1 MEELLEEKNK
11 IQFLINCLW
20 SVANSGN
27 DISDLEKEFIEKT
40 GALLGLSPVEY
51 KLVPDPELNS
61 FEKAYYLR
69 EMYRIAYVDSI
80 LKQSEIETIQS
91 FVKKYN
97 INSQVDSATKKW
109 AETIQKAEIE
119 YSNALADYIN

>member
-20 SVANSGN
+20 SVANSDN

-61 FEKAYYLR
+61 FEKAYYHSS
-69 EMYRIAYVDSI
+69 VI
-80 LKQSEIETIQS
+80 LSE
-91 FVKKYN
+91 
-97 INSQVDSATKKW
+97 
-109 AETIQKAEIE
+109 AEPEAERSRKI
-119 YSNALADYIN
+119 